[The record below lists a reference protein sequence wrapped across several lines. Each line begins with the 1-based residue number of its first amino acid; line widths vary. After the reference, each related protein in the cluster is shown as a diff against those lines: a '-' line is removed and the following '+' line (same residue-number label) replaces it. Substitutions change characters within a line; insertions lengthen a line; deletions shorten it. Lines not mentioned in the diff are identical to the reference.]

1 MEMLLDIDF
10 VEQALCSILGGLDG
24 SFTAYLIEHRVF
36 LFTVSC
42 KAVGF
47 EVYIIRNFVCADFKL
62 SFHLFNDL
70 GASVILFSI
79 DL

>member
-1 MEMLLDIDF
+1 
-10 VEQALCSILGGLDG
+10 
-24 SFTAYLIEHRVF
+24 

-70 GASVILFSI
+70 GASVSLFSI